1 MFHVTKKSLSFQTF
15 TPGKIHCA
23 ALQLP
28 FTNLQPSKQN
38 QKKTL
43 ENLIAVEAGMLNMGN
58 LRSEQC
64 EMPKGH
70 MDRHF
75 AQIKPKE
82 V

>member
-1 MFHVTKKSLSFQTF
+1 MFYVTKKCLSFQTF

-23 ALQLP
+23 ALKLP
-28 FTNLQPSKQN
+28 FTSLQPFKQN

-43 ENLIAVEAGMLNMGN
+43 KNLIAMDTGMLNMDN
-58 LRSEQC
+58 LRLEQC
-64 EMPKGH
+64 ETPKGH
-70 MDRHF
+70 IGRPS